1 MPITTPRALLAI
13 WLFCGAAATNTFAAG
28 GSGEYQLPW
37 KGPQQVLAY
46 RSCGC
51 GDSCWV
57 AEVRDAQSQAVK
69 LRLRCDCEQLFV
81 SQADRSSTERPL
93 AQSCAA
99 INQAADKPTAIRQTL
114 EQLLHG
120 ASSAP

>member
-1 MPITTPRALLAI
+1 MPVRRLISPLLLAG
-13 WLFCGAAATNTFAAG
+13 LLVDGASVVA
-28 GSGEYQLPW
+28 GSGEYELPW
-37 KGPQQVLAY
+37 QNPQEVLAY

-99 INQAADKPTAIRQTL
+99 INQHADTPTAIRKTL
-114 EQLLHG
+114 EQLLQQ
-120 ASSAP
+120 P

>member
-1 MPITTPRALLAI
+1 MPTRVLTTLLLLAG
-13 WLFCGAAATNTFAAG
+13 LLAPGAPLLA
-28 GSGEYQLPW
+28 GSGEYELPW
-37 KGPQQVLAY
+37 QGPQEVLAY

-93 AQSCAA
+93 AQNCAE
-99 INQAADKPTAIRQTL
+99 INQHADKPTAIRETL
-114 EQLLHG
+114 EQLRQ
-120 ASSAP
+120 P